1 MMTSTLVDR
10 IGLIL
15 FYKGQLSKFYKLGI
29 GSKTENGVVI
39 TQCLIDVTTRRLKQL
54 QQAKGEYTNGIR
66 HQYNAN

>member
-29 GSKTENGVVI
+29 GSKTENRVVI
-39 TQCLIDVTTRRLKQL
+39 TQCLIDTTIRRLKQL
-54 QQAKGEYTNGIR
+54 QQMKGDSINGFR